1 MLNVHPECALACSPR
16 GLCLVF
22 SVLECS
28 HQPYCLLTLIHLWI
42 SAEYFLIQ
50 KPSLSLLPHPI
61 LHQSPVFSLSL
72 RAPAMHLFLAHS
84 LPSFGSSHS
93 GFSFVF
99 VFLSRP
105 LLTPSTPHTLLMHLV
120 NHLTSPEGKLRQGG
134 DLGLIPPVS
143 QGLEQYPVP
152 VGAH

>member
-50 KPSLSLLPHPI
+50 KPSLSLLPHPV

-93 GFSFVF
+93 GFLFVF
-99 VFLSRP
+99 VFFIKAVID
-105 LLTPSTPHTLLMHLV
+105 TIHT
-120 NHLTSPEGKLRQGG
+120 TYFTYAFG
-134 DLGLIPPVS
+134 
-143 QGLEQYPVP
+143 
-152 VGAH
+152 